1 MKEDKKLNTTKSNL
15 DSKKDIN
22 KKKSNNSKK
31 NKSSNTKT
39 KSSNKKNVNT
49 KNKNN
54 SSKKNKNIVLII
66 LIIILIGLISLSLSL
81 HFLLNKKGNN
91 TNINESNNVNEKMSY
106 EIKTLDDIKLLYVN
120 GKQVEEIK
128 ADSEL
133 GDIKAEEFKD
143 ALIVDET
150 NPGPSRRLF
159 VVDKNANAIELDYKV
174 STYNEE
180 LISFID
186 SYRIEGNNLYIKVNR
201 QWGNGY
207 IDWYCR
213 YNDKDEIAEYEV
225 KYEYSNGKFIRKEVL
240 NELSIKDKYKNEDC
254 ISSEDKKI
262 NYVVKEIYEST
273 IGTNWSYLYVNGKK
287 VENIEANPDN
297 GAINVQEYKD
307 ILIVEEDNLYS
318 SRLFVVDGDGNV
330 TELDYKV
337 STYNQ
342 ELGNRIDSYRIE
354 GNNLYVKVNR
364 SYGNGLFAWYCHYS
378 DKDEIA
384 EYEVKYEYSNG
395 KFIRKEILNE
405 ISIKDKYKNENC
417 SNAD

>member
-1 MKEDKKLNTTKSNL
+1 MYAIFKLSKCKGEYISMN
-15 DSKKDIN
+15 DSETNIN
-22 KKKSNNSKK
+22 DENIIL
-31 NKSSNTKT
+31 
-39 KSSNKKNVNT
+39 
-49 KNKNN
+49 NN

-66 LIIILIGLISLSLSL
+66 LIIILICLISLSLSL
-81 HFLLNKKGNN
+81 HFLLGKRNN
-91 TNINESNNVNEKMSY
+91 DTNINENNSVKEKINY
-106 EIKTLDDIKLLYVN
+106 EIKTLDDIKLLYLN

-133 GDIKAEEFKD
+133 GDIKVEEFND
-143 ALIVDET
+143 VLIVDET
-150 NPGPSRRLF
+150 NPGHSRILF
-159 VVDKNANAIELDYKV
+159 VVDKNGNVTLLDYEV
-174 STYNEE
+174 STYSDE

-186 SYRIEGNNLYIKVNR
+186 SYRIEGNNLYIKVKR

-213 YNDKDEIAEYEV
+213 YNDKNEIAEYEV

-240 NELSIKDKYKNEDC
+240 NEVSIKDKYKDVNC

-262 NYVVKEIYEST
+262 NYEVKEIYEST

-318 SRLFVVDGDGNV
+318 TKLFTVDRDGNV
-330 TELDYKV
+330 TEFDYKV

-342 ELGNRIDSYRIE
+342 EFYNLIDSYRIE

-364 SYGNGLFAWYCHYS
+364 GYGNGWFAWYCHYS

-395 KFIRKEILNE
+395 KFIRKEVLNE
-405 ISIKDKYKNENC
+405 ISIKDKYKNEDC
-417 SNAD
+417 SNAE

>member
-1 MKEDKKLNTTKSNL
+1 MNDNKNS
-15 DSKKDIN
+15 IN
-22 KKKSNNSKK
+22 DE
-31 NKSSNTKT
+31 
-39 KSSNKKNVNT
+39 NVIL
-49 KNKNN
+49 NN